1 VKRRRQAGIENAVRI
16 CPLADNDVHA
26 ITHVT
31 TAYGENLFANSIETC
46 RELFKNQRF
55 SFGDIAAR
63 EQHRRPASRHK
74 VIAQCSHVRRHS
86 RELGKAARSTA
97 PRM

>member
-1 VKRRRQAGIENAVRI
+1 VKRRRQAGIGRCENS
-16 CPLADNDVHA
+16 PLADNDVHA

-55 SFGDIAAR
+55 SFGDITAAR
-63 EQHRRPASRHK
+63 EQHRRPASRQGHR
-74 VIAQCSHVRRHS
+74 AGAYGGT
-86 RELGKAARSTA
+86 REN
-97 PRM
+97 